1 MILGEGQAGEARFPK
16 EFIEWAGHHSG
27 GVKRLFD
34 QLSGRPGGELL
45 RTRLIA
51 KLEGWAREIASGGAG
66 APRILLLVGGP
77 GNGKTEAIEHTI
89 KCLDQELE
97 AGGRLLEQLARDFHP
112 PAGHPVPRMVRA
124 NAASVTSGAVQLELD
139 IVQDASVTAGNGSRS
154 APELLLE
161 ELAGL
166 RAAGPSRAYLCCVN
180 RGVLDDALIL
190 ALDKGSVEEQALLE
204 SIARAV
210 SLSATPPSCWPL
222 AGHPTV
228 AVWPMDA
235 ESLLVA
241 PGDGSPSPASILL
254 ANATDAQ
261 HWPALGS
268 CAAGQRCPY
277 CHSRSL
283 LGREDQRG
291 SLLQVLRWYE
301 LASGKRW
308 SFRDLFS
315 LVSYMM
321 AGHEQAQQRS
331 ERDPCTWAARL
342 LRMDEAGKQS
352 RRPVRQELTAIF
364 QLATSSYQHA
374 IFHAWDHAIATT
386 LAQDAKELAIGEHD
400 QEAARTLR
408 GLQYFLQDRKA
419 PYLPATIAP
428 VLSSLAS
435 LMDPALASPDGEVAL
450 SMRSK
455 APLWDLDSRFSRSLA
470 DGLEFIGK
478 HHALSPNETDLLKR
492 LAAVDALLSS
502 PTVRRK
508 RPASAAR
515 VQRTVRDFAC
525 RLVRR
530 SICTR
535 SAVVLDATT
544 LGSFQRVVEDEQ
556 GKRLYEVAQQVKNL
570 LNRKNGFEVSLTT
583 TFGQPL
589 PPPQRQAMLVVA
601 SQPVRP
607 LPVATEGRP
616 HPPLRFL
623 QVGQGSS
630 SQPIALTYDLFKAV
644 EELELGLSAASLPQS
659 VVALLDTTR
668 ARLAGPVVRDPDAL
682 ADARIKIGADG
693 VQVGRD
699 GFVVL
704 DREEQE

>member
-1 MILGEGQAGEARFPK
+1 
-16 EFIEWAGHHSG
+16 
-27 GVKRLFD
+27 
-34 QLSGRPGGELL
+34 
-45 RTRLIA
+45 LIS
-51 KLEGWAREIASGGAG
+51 KLEAWAKEIASGDPD

-89 KCLDQELE
+89 KCLDQELG
-97 AGGRLLEQLARDFHP
+97 AGGRLLTRLAKDFHP
-112 PAGHPVPRMVRA
+112 PTGHPVPRMVT
-124 NAASVTSGAVQLELD
+124 ASAGNVASSPMDLTLD
-139 IVQDASVTAGNGSRS
+139 IVQDASVTAGHDGKS
-154 APELLLE
+154 APALLLE

-166 RAAGPSRAYLCCVN
+166 RAASGSRAYLCCVN

-190 ALDKGSVEEQALLE
+190 ALDEQRVEEQALLE

-222 AGHPTV
+222 AGHPSV

-235 ESLLVA
+235 ESLLA
-241 PGDGSPSPASILL
+241 SPPDGSPSPASILL

-261 HWPALGS
+261 YWPVQGS
-268 CAAGQRCPY
+268 CAAGPRCPY

-283 LGREDQRG
+283 LERDDQRDA
-291 SLLQVLRWYE
+291 LLQVLRWYE

-315 LVSYMM
+315 LVSYLM
-321 AGHEQAQQRS
+321 AGHQQAQQRTEPS
-331 ERDPCTWAARL
+331 PCIWAAGL
-342 LRMDEAGKQS
+342 LRLDEAGKQS
-352 RRPVRQELTAIF
+352 RRPTRLELTAIF

-374 IFHAWDHAIATT
+374 LFHSWDHAIATA
-386 LAQDAKELAIGEHD
+386 LANDTKELGLGDHD
-400 QEAARTLR
+400 QDAARTLR

-419 PYLPATIAP
+419 SYLPATIAP
-428 VLSSLAS
+428 VLSGLVG
-435 LMDPALASPDGEVAL
+435 LMDPALASPDIEVPLGA
-450 SMRSK
+450 RSK
-455 APLWDLDSRFSRSLA
+455 AALWDLDSRFSRSLA

-478 HHALSPNETDLLKR
+478 RHALSQNETDLLKR

-515 VQRTVRDFAC
+515 IQRTLRDFAC

-535 SAVVLDATT
+535 SAVVLDAAT
-544 LGSFQRVVEDEQ
+544 LGSFQRVVEDGQ
-556 GKRLYEVAQQVKNL
+556 GRRLFEVAQQIKNL
-570 LNRKNGFEVSLTT
+570 LNRKHGFEVSLTT

-589 PPPQRQAMLVVA
+589 PPPRRQAILVVPP
-601 SQPVRP
+601 QPVRP
-607 LPVATEGRP
+607 LPIAIDGRP
-616 HPPLRFL
+616 QPPLRFL

-630 SQPIALTYDLFKAV
+630 AQPIALTYDLFKAV
-644 EELELGLSAASLPQS
+644 EELERGLSPASLPQS

-668 ARLAGPVVRDPDAL
+668 ARLAGPVVRDWEAL
-682 ADARIKIGADG
+682 ADARIRIGADG
-693 VQVGRD
+693 VEVGLAWD

-704 DREEQE
+704 DKEGQA